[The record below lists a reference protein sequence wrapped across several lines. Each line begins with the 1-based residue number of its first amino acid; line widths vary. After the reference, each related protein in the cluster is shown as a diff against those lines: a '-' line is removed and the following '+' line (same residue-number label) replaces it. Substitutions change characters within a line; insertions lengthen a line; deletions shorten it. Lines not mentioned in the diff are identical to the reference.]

1 MIGKGIIME
10 DELYTD
16 ATPEV
21 DLYSAGDSSHEMDP
35 LSLYL
40 KQISSYP
47 LLKKEEELEIGEYIQ
62 SYKRRLKELDEEYQ
76 AEQLSREE
84 YVDTKK
90 NVSGMLEH
98 YRNRMITSNLRLVVS
113 IAKKYQHRGLSLLDL
128 IDEGN
133 IGLIEAVERFDY
145 TRKCKFS
152 TYGTWWIQQAVIKA
166 IADKGRTIRIPIHVL
181 NIIRKT
187 FSVAK
192 HLTQEF
198 GREPSNSEIAAYMD
212 TTPEHVENILKYSGE
227 TASLDVTVDD
237 ENVTT
242 LSDLV
247 FSDEYEEPFD
257 SMFYVNLQDILD
269 RSLDELSERERKI
282 ITLRFGLSGHS
293 PLTLEE
299 IGKILGITRERV
311 RQIQNKAIIRMRDIT
326 MIRELESVI

>member
-1 MIGKGIIME
+1 ME
-10 DELYTD
+10 DELYID
-16 ATPEV
+16 SEV
-21 DLYSAGDSSHEMDP
+21 ESDLCSTGENTYDMDP

-40 KQISSYP
+40 KQISLYP
-47 LLKKEEELEIGEYIQ
+47 LLCKDEELHIGQQIHDYKKYLNDLEETLLKGDIDRCDYLDEKKEYEWKLNHF
-62 SYKRRLKELDEEYQ
+62 R
-76 AEQLSREE
+76 
-84 YVDTKK
+84 KK
-90 NVSGMLEH
+90 
-98 YRNRMITSNLRLVVS
+98 MITSNLRLVVS

-181 NIIRKT
+181 NVIRKT
-187 FSVAK
+187 FSVSK
-192 HLTQEF
+192 YLTQEL
-198 GREPSNSEIAAYMD
+198 GHEPSSAEIARYMD
-212 TTPEHVENILKYSGE
+212 STSEQVESLLKYSSE

-247 FSDEYEEPFD
+247 FSDDYEEPFD
-257 SMFYVNLQDILD
+257 SVFQVNLQDILN
-269 RSLDELSERERKI
+269 RSMEELSARERKI
-282 ITLRFGLSGHS
+282 IILRFGLKGNS

-311 RQIQNKAIIRMRDIT
+311 RQIQNKAIARMRDIHL
-326 MIRELESVI
+326 IKELESVI

>member
-1 MIGKGIIME
+1 ME
-10 DELYTD
+10 EELYTD
-16 ATPEV
+16 STADV
-21 DLYSAGDSSHEMDP
+21 DLYSGSDGSHEMDP

-47 LLKKEEELEIGEYIQ
+47 LLSKEEELEIGEYIQ
-62 SYKRRLKELDEEYQ
+62 TYKRELKELDGEFQ
-76 AEQLSREE
+76 AGLVKREE
-84 YVDTKK
+84 YVETKK
-90 NVSGMLEH
+90 RRADMLEH

-187 FSVAK
+187 FSVTK

-198 GREPSNSEIAAYMD
+198 GREPSYNEIAEYMD
-212 TTPEHVENILKYSGE
+212 TTPEHVENIMKYSSE

-269 RSLDELSERERKI
+269 RSLEELSERERKI

-311 RQIQNKAIIRMRDIT
+311 RQIQNKAITRMRDIT
-326 MIRELESVI
+326 IIRELESVI